1 MRDALK
7 DAAKEMW
14 TTYCY
19 LPFSLYVDFTLSLS
33 LVLWAFV
40 YDFAFVDLQAG
51 MRNSDK
57 CS

>member
-1 MRDALK
+1 MLQKKYELPIA
-7 DAAKEMW
+7 
-14 TTYCY
+14 TY
-19 LPFSLYVDFTLSLS
+19 LFSLYVDLTLSLS